1 MIETSRFGLL
11 FSLLLILG
19 VLVAGCSDQSPVTT
33 PAPTTATQEKYFAG
47 DIIART
53 SSSTDTMLFVI
64 TNYERSTDQ
73 YTRQL
78 IYKNSDGSWGHFVTN
93 VSEKAPRSLV
103 ESVYPV
109 KIAHVQI
116 SAIPV
121 ITPTAYVTVSTTISG
136 NAPDRNQVF
145 PRPSGAVM
153 QRWVQRLPAGTSRA
167 VRQ

>member
-1 MIETSRFGLL
+1 MIENSRFGLL

-33 PAPTTATQEKYFAG
+33 PVPTTAIQEKYFAG

-93 VSEKAPRSLV
+93 ASEKVPRTLV

-121 ITPTAYVTVSTTISG
+121 ITPTVLATVSTTIVRKCAG
-136 NAPDRNQVF
+136 HIQVF

-153 QRWVQRLPAGTSRA
+153 QR
-167 VRQ
+167 